1 MANIIFID
9 NFDSFSYNLVD
20 EFKILGNNVEVYRNN
35 LYLEVLLD
43 KINST
48 ENPIVV
54 ISPGPGNPANAGC
67 IVDLISI
74 IKGKIPIIG
83 ICLGH
88 QAIIEAYGGIVS
100 HANEIVHGKIARVK
114 HNNHAIFKGLKS
126 PLTVARYHSLVAI
139 KVPTGLETIA
149 EVNDLVMAVIDDKNK
164 VCGLQFHPESIMT
177 IHGSKLLDNVVKW
190 ISNE

>member
-20 EFKILGNNVEVYRNN
+20 EFKILGNNVEVFRNN
-35 LYLEVLLD
+35 LYLETLLD

-54 ISPGPGNPANAGC
+54 ISPGPGNPTNTGC
-67 IVDLISI
+67 IVDLISV
-74 IKGKIPIIG
+74 IKGKVPIIG

-100 HANEIVHGKIARVK
+100 HANEIVHGKIAK
-114 HNNHAIFKGLKS
+114 IKNNNHSIFKSLDS
-126 PLTVARYHSLVAI
+126 PLTVARYHSLAAI
-139 KVPTGLETIA
+139 KVPTGLECIA

-177 IHGSKLLDNVVKW
+177 IQGSKLLDNIIKW
-190 ISNE
+190 VYDE

>member
-20 EFKILGNNVEVYRNN
+20 EFKILGNNVDVYRNN
-35 LYLEVLLD
+35 IYIDVLLD
-43 KINST
+43 KINSV

-54 ISPGPGNPANAGC
+54 VSPGPGSPADAGC
-67 IVDLISI
+67 IVNLISL
-74 IKGKIPIIG
+74 IKGRVPVIG

-114 HNNHAIFKGLKS
+114 HNNHTIFNDLES
-126 PLTVARYHSLVAI
+126 PLTVARYHSLVGVKI
-139 KVPTGLETIA
+139 PTGLETIA
-149 EVNDLVMAVIDDKNK
+149 EVNDLVMAVVDDKNK

-177 IHGSKLLDNVVKW
+177 IHGSKLLDNVIKW
-190 ISNE
+190 VQQ

>member
-20 EFKILGNNVEVYRNN
+20 EFKVLGNNVDVYRNN
-35 LYLEVLLD
+35 IYIDVLLD
-43 KINST
+43 KINSV

-54 ISPGPGNPANAGC
+54 VSPGPGSPADAGC
-67 IVDLISI
+67 IVNLVSL
-74 IKGKIPIIG
+74 IKGRVPIIG

-114 HNNHAIFKGLKS
+114 HNNHSIFNDLES
-126 PLTVARYHSLVAI
+126 PLTVARYHSLVGVKI
-139 KVPTGLETIA
+139 PTGLETIA
-149 EVNDLVMAVIDDKNK
+149 EVNDLVMAVVDDKNK

-177 IHGSKLLDNVVKW
+177 IHGSKLLDNVIKW
-190 ISNE
+190 VQQ

>member
-20 EFKILGNNVEVYRNN
+20 ELKVLGNNVEVFRNN
-35 LYLEVLLD
+35 LYIEVLLD

-54 ISPGPGNPANAGC
+54 ISPGPGNPSNAGC
-67 IVDLISI
+67 IVNLISL
-74 IKGKIPIIG
+74 IKGKVPIIG

-100 HANEIVHGKIARVK
+100 HANEIVHGKTARVK
-114 HNNHAIFKGLKS
+114 LINHKIFEGLES

-139 KVPTGLETIA
+139 KVPTGLEPIA
-149 EVNDLVMAVIDDKNK
+149 EVNDLVMAVVDDKNK

-177 IHGSKLLDNVVKW
+177 IHGSKLLDNIVKW
-190 ISNE
+190 IQK

>member
-43 KINST
+43 KINSV

-54 ISPGPGNPANAGC
+54 ISPGPGSPANAGC

-74 IKGKIPIIG
+74 IKGKVPIIG

-88 QAIIEAYGGIVS
+88 QAIIEAYGGIIS
-100 HANEIVHGKIARVK
+100 HANEIVHGKISKVK
-114 HNNHAIFKGLKS
+114 HNNHTIFNDLES

-139 KVPTGLETIA
+139 KVPTGLENIA
-149 EVNDLVMAVIDDKNK
+149 EVNDLVMAVVDDKNK

-190 ISNE
+190 IQQ

>member
-20 EFKILGNNVEVYRNN
+20 EFKVLGNNVDVYRNN
-35 LYLEVLLD
+35 LYIDVLLD
-43 KINST
+43 KINSV

-54 ISPGPGNPANAGC
+54 ISPGPGNPTNAGC
-67 IVDLISI
+67 IVNLISL
-74 IKGKIPIIG
+74 IKGKVPIIG

-114 HNNHAIFKGLKS
+114 HNNHTIFNGLSS

-139 KVPTGLETIA
+139 KVPTGLEAIA
-149 EVNDLVMAVIDDKNK
+149 EVNDLVMAVVDDKNK
-164 VCGLQFHPESIMT
+164 ICGLQFHPESIMT
-177 IHGSKLLDNVVKW
+177 IHGSKLLANVIEWVQQ
-190 ISNE
+190 

>member
-20 EFKILGNNVEVYRNN
+20 EFKVLGNDVEVYRNN

-43 KINST
+43 KINSV

-54 ISPGPGNPANAGC
+54 ISPGPGSPANAGC
-67 IVDLISI
+67 IVDLISL

-114 HNNHAIFKGLKS
+114 HNNHAIFNYLEF
-126 PLTVARYHSLVAI
+126 PLTSL
-139 KVPTGLETIA
+139 
-149 EVNDLVMAVIDDKNK
+149 
-164 VCGLQFHPESIMT
+164 
-177 IHGSKLLDNVVKW
+177 SK
-190 ISNE
+190 

>member
-20 EFKILGNNVEVYRNN
+20 EFKVLGNNVDVYRNN
-35 LYLEVLLD
+35 IYIDVLLD
-43 KINST
+43 KINSV

-54 ISPGPGNPANAGC
+54 VSPGPGSPADAGC
-67 IVDLISI
+67 IVNLISL
-74 IKGKIPIIG
+74 IKGRVPIIG

-114 HNNHAIFKGLKS
+114 HNNHSIFNDLES
-126 PLTVARYHSLVAI
+126 PLTVARYHSLVGVKI
-139 KVPTGLETIA
+139 PTGLETIA
-149 EVNDLVMAVIDDKNK
+149 EVNDLVMAVADDKNK

-177 IHGSKLLDNVVKW
+177 IHGSKLLDNVIKW
-190 ISNE
+190 VQQ

>member
-20 EFKILGNNVEVYRNN
+20 EFKVLGNTVEVYRNN
-35 LYLEVLLD
+35 ISLDTIFD

-54 ISPGPGNPANAGC
+54 VSPGPGNPSQAGC
-67 IVDLISI
+67 IVELITN
-74 IKGKIPIIG
+74 IKGKVPVIG

-88 QAIIEAYGGIVS
+88 QAIVEAYGGIVS
-100 HANEIVHGKIARVK
+100 HSNEIVHGKIARVK
-114 HNNHAIFKGLKS
+114 HTNHYIFKDLES
-126 PLTVARYHSLVAI
+126 PITVARYHSLVAV
-139 KVPTGLETIA
+139 KVPTSLKVIA
-149 EVNDLVMAVIDDKNK
+149 EVNDLVMAVVDDKNK

-177 IHGSKLLDNVVKW
+177 IEGSKLLKNIIEWVTK
-190 ISNE
+190 

>member
-20 EFKILGNNVEVYRNN
+20 ELKVLGNNVEVFRNN
-35 LYLEVLLD
+35 LYIEVLLD

-54 ISPGPGNPANAGC
+54 ISPGPGNPSNAGC
-67 IVDLISI
+67 IVNLISL
-74 IKGKIPIIG
+74 IKGKVPIIG

-100 HANEIVHGKIARVK
+100 HANEIVHGKTARVK
-114 HNNHAIFKGLKS
+114 LINHKIFEGLES

-139 KVPTGLETIA
+139 KVPTGLESIA
-149 EVNDLVMAVIDDKNK
+149 EVNDLVMAVVDDKNK

-177 IHGSKLLDNVVKW
+177 IHGSKLLDNIVKW
-190 ISNE
+190 IQK

>member
-20 EFKILGNNVEVYRNN
+20 EFKVLGNSVEVYRNN

-43 KINST
+43 KINSV

-54 ISPGPGNPANAGC
+54 ISPGPGSPANAGC
-67 IVDLISI
+67 IVDLISL

-100 HANEIVHGKIARVK
+100 HANEIVYGKIARVK
-114 HNNHAIFKGLKS
+114 HNNHAIFNDLES
-126 PLTVARYHSLVAI
+126 PLTVARYHSLVGI
-139 KVPTGLETIA
+139 KVPTGLEAIA
-149 EVNDLVMAVIDDKNK
+149 EVNDLVMAVVDDKNK

-177 IHGSKLLDNVVKW
+177 IHGSKLLDNVIRWVQQ
-190 ISNE
+190 